1 MRRLFILL
9 ILGCL
14 LLESEAQ
21 AQTIR
26 PVDDGILAAQRGRY
40 VADGKIIGFGL
51 QIATRWQATDG
62 STRQA
67 ELSVAADLRAGKVS
81 ITTAAAD
88 QSGQGSGSSRPA
100 GPAVSGT
107 LQSAQV
113 AGYGNS
119 VGNTLDV
126 QVSRD
131 RIVVE
136 PGASAVSARS
146 GGAAAEVG
154 SQGITVRV
162 DAGQAGFAEQRLGGG
177 SGITQRAVVM
187 TDGVFLQNN
196 ARLTV
201 HMAPG
206 AAAVN
211 PALQTLRTLAVPR

>member
-1 MRRLFILL
+1 VRRLFILL
-9 ILGCL
+9 ILGCA
-14 LLESEAQ
+14 LLECQAQ

-26 PVDDGILAAQRGRY
+26 PVDDALLAAQRGRY
-40 VADGKIIGFGL
+40 IADGKIIGFGL
-51 QIATRWQATDG
+51 QMATRWHATDG
-62 STRQA
+62 STRHA
-67 ELSVAADLRAGKVS
+67 ELSMAADLRAGRVS
-81 ITTAAAD
+81 ISTAAAD
-88 QSGQGSGSSRPA
+88 HSGQGAGSSRAA
-100 GPAVSGT
+100 GPGVSGA

-136 PGASAVSARS
+136 PGASVASARS
-146 GGAAAEVG
+146 GGAMADVG

-162 DAGQAGFAEQRLGGG
+162 DAGPAGFAEQRLGGV
-177 SGITQRAVVM
+177 SGITQRAAVM
-187 TDGVFLQNN
+187 TDGVVLQNN

-211 PALQTLRTLAVPR
+211 PALQTLRTLTVPR